1 MGPRRTAVAAVVAL
15 VVVAGLLVAVASPFE
30 DGDGGSDGVTDP
42 EAAPPGA
49 SVPRAQAADVEAD
62 AGFTIG
68 APEGAYRIDYR
79 VEAPGR
85 RGPASLDQVLV
96 DLPFRSRLEIH
107 PPGGGTPSLQIGTLD
122 RLLFLDATA
131 PDGRPVTIA
140 RVPALAPSAIRLGP
154 VLPAAEAAGVLEQR
168 GQREVAGR
176 RCQVV
181 RTEGL
186 LEAGPLRPLDDDGSH
201 VDTCVDAEGLVLEE
215 ISTDGGE
222 VVLARTAVLVVP
234 AEADDALFETGPV
247 SAPPDRGGGATTPA
261 DPTTAPAGPV
271 WDLPAPAVPEGFQ
284 PIGRFS
290 VVPAQPERFAEGG
303 DRDSVIAG
311 IADVW
316 ASEVDVLVVY
326 QGRTLGG
333 TDAFVP
339 VEFAEPVEVPLG
351 PAGLLLSALGS
362 EVRVALPEGR
372 FVHVF
377 GSLPPAVLLD
387 VTAAL
392 EEGAGSGL
400 ELLGG

>member
-1 MGPRRTAVAAVVAL
+1 VGPRRTAVAAVVAL
-15 VVVAGLLVAVASPFE
+15 VVVAGLLVAVTSPWGDDGASDRAGP
-30 DGDGGSDGVTDP
+30 P
-42 EAAPPGA
+42 EPGPPGA
-49 SVPRAQAADVEAD
+49 SVPPAQAGDVAAETD
-62 AGFTIG
+62 LTIG

-79 VEAPGR
+79 VEVPGSG
-85 RGPASLDQVLV
+85 GPATLDQVLV

-122 RLLFLDATA
+122 RLLFLDAMA
-131 PDGRPVTIA
+131 ADGGPVTIA

-154 VLPAAEAAGVLEQR
+154 VLPAAEAAGVLESR

-181 RTEGL
+181 RTEAL
-186 LEAGPLRPLDDDGSH
+186 LEAGPMRPLDDDGTH

-215 ISTDGGE
+215 VTTDAGE
-222 VVLARTAVLVVP
+222 VVLTRTAVLV
-234 AEADDALFETGPV
+234 AAADADDALFETGPV
-247 SAPPDRGGGATTPA
+247 SAPPERGGGATTPA
-261 DPTTAPAGPV
+261 DPATAPDGPV
-271 WDLPAPAVPEGFQ
+271 WALPATAVPQGFE

-303 DRDSVIAG
+303 DRDSIIAG

-333 TDAFVP
+333 VGAFAP
-339 VEFAEPVEVPLG
+339 VDFAEPVDVPLG
-351 PAGLLLSALGS
+351 PGELLLSALGS

-377 GSLPPAVLLD
+377 GSLSPAVLLD

-392 EEGAGSGL
+392 EEGAGTGL
-400 ELLGG
+400 ELLEG